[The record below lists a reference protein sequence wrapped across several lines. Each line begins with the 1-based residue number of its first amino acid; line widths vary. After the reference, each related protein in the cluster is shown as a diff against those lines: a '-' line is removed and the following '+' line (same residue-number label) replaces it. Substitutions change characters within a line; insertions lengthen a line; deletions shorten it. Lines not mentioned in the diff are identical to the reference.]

1 MRTLNINSFTLF
13 LILLILESGCSTTQ
27 KPVHQPTVT
36 VSIIPQQ
43 FFINHIAGNWLKVNV
58 MIPPGGNPHSY
69 EPTPMQMKDLSN
81 SDAYFRI
88 GYITFEAAW
97 MNKLISVNPKMK
109 VVDTSEGLDL
119 IPEEGNPVAGHN
131 EKDDDHTGIN
141 PHIWLSPRLVKQEV
155 ETIYKTLVTLY
166 PEHADEMA
174 KNFARFES
182 QIDSTAQSMHQILS
196 KAEGT
201 SFIVYHPVW
210 TYLAHDYHLN
220 QVAIEE
226 NGKEATAEHLKHIV
240 DFAREKQIHI
250 IFVQKE
256 FSNAQA
262 KTIAN
267 EINGNIATMD
277 PLDYNWFN
285 TMKGFGEAFQPIKNE

>member
-1 MRTLNINSFTLF
+1 MKRISLVTIITSFIF
-13 LILLILESGCSTTQ
+13 IFGCNQGQ
-27 KPVHQPTVT
+27 KPTHQPTVT

-43 FFINHIAGNWLKVNV
+43 FFVNQIAGNWLRVNV

-97 MNKLISVNPKMK
+97 MDKLISVNQQMK
-109 VVDTSEGLDL
+109 VIDTSEGLDL
-119 IPEEGNPVAGHN
+119 ITEEGNPEPKHDSETHSEHAGV
-131 EKDDDHTGIN
+131 N

-155 ETIYKTLVTLY
+155 ETIYKTLVALY
-166 PEHADEMA
+166 PEHAPEMQQ
-174 KNFARFES
+174 NFNRFES
-182 QIDSTAQSMHQILS
+182 QIDSTAQSLHQTLS
-196 KAEGT
+196 KASGT

-210 TYLAHDYHLN
+210 TYLAHDYQLN

-226 NGKEATAEHLKHIV
+226 NGKEATAERLKHII

-250 IFVQKE
+250 IFIQKE

-262 KTIAN
+262 KTIAS
-267 EINGNIATMD
+267 EIDGSIATMD

-285 TMKGFGEAFQPIKNE
+285 TMKVFGEAFQPVHNE